1 MLLLFVGYTYLYV
14 MHKSIWTGWRIHYQG
29 PLPLQSSF
37 PNLRHADPRQVLHR
51 NRGGTV
57 VAIPYLLSEVTFFF
71 LLELPVVALIM
82 GKPPF
87 SPASSRHG
95 DRSIPLIP
103 TDNWLEMPMTVT
115 ITRPTKD

>member
-57 VAIPYLLSEVTFFF
+57 VAIHYLLSEVTFFF
-71 LLELPVVALIM
+71 FTGTASGSVNNGETTI
-82 GKPPF
+82 F
-87 SPASSRHG
+87 SSEFQ
-95 DRSIPLIP
+95 
-103 TDNWLEMPMTVT
+103 TW
-115 ITRPTKD
+115 